1 MRSRAKLARASARLL
16 TLSTLLTAGL
26 LIAQCIQIHEAG
38 AFSREIVRARLE
50 SLAWAGGVWL
60 ALLVG
65 TLLLRLPNRKESQLR
80 APIMTSRST
89 EERRTAQSAMETA
102 AEGSTPP
109 VLAEKREQTAE
120 QLSAEAVS
128 EENQLLVKDG
138 KRGRRT
144 AARFSTE
151 AVPEEVRLRLRLM
164 RAEKTDAMR
173 GEERRRRIARGVCAG
188 ICAVCAFMAVRY
200 LANPA
205 HFASRELESVV
216 GRMLWHIAPWTLV
229 GFACAIL
236 CECFCGRS
244 LRREIDLTTRSGE
257 RAPIENAHTDSGKPI
272 EKKARLAKTAA
283 RAVVFVLA
291 VGLLALGAANG
302 GMRDVL
308 VKAINIC
315 TECIGL
321 G

>member
-1 MRSRAKLARASARLL
+1 MRSRAKLARASAWLL
-16 TLSTLLTAGL
+16 ALSTLLTAGL

-50 SLAWAGGVWL
+50 GLAWAGGVWL
-60 ALLVG
+60 ALLIG
-65 TLLLRLPNRKESQLR
+65 TLLLRLPNGKESQLR
-80 APIMTSRST
+80 APITTSRST
-89 EERRTAQSAMETA
+89 EESR
-102 AEGSTPP
+102 PP
-109 VLAEKREQTAE
+109 MLSEKREQRTAA
-120 QLSAEAVS
+120 QSSTEAAA
-128 EENQLLVKDG
+128 EENRLHIRDG

-164 RAEKTDAMR
+164 RDEKTDAMR
-173 GEERRRRIARGVCAG
+173 AEERRRRIARGVCAG
-188 ICAVCAFMAVRY
+188 ICAVCAVMAARY

-205 HFASRELESVV
+205 HFASRELESVI

-236 CECFCGRS
+236 CEWFCGRS
-244 LRREIDLTTRSGE
+244 LRREIDLAARSPE
-257 RAPIENAHTDSGKPI
+257 RASFKNAQTDSGASR
-272 EKKARLAKTAA
+272 EKRARLAKTAA
-283 RAVVFVLA
+283 RAAMFALA
-291 VGLLALGAANG
+291 VSLLALGAANG